1 MTKFVP
7 LLLLVVAACACDA
20 FWEGPTLP
28 GGAKNVG
35 YTVLS
40 QQGPPAANLGIAMLA
55 DTSIA
60 GLRATIAQRTRQPDC
75 HAYANSSDACWEK
88 ISDAPGHLYV
98 ALPYPYACN
107 QSVRETAALSGRTLY
122 FIEWF
127 GRPQGRCIGAY
138 PQPHLRLLSFNRS
151 DLPPSGRLKVDLQFQ
166 DAGTTT
172 DYKTEVT
179 LP

>member
-28 GGAKNVG
+28 GGAKNVA

-40 QQGPPAANLGIAMLA
+40 QQGPPAENLGIAILA

-60 GLRATIAQRTRQPDC
+60 GLRATIAQRARLADC
-75 HAYANSSDACWEK
+75 HAYAGSSDACWEK
-88 ISDAPGHLYV
+88 IADAPGHLYV
-98 ALPYPYACN
+98 ALAPPNVCN

-127 GRPQGRCIGAY
+127 GRPQGPCGDAEA
-138 PQPHLRLLSFNRS
+138 QPHLRLLSFNRS
-151 DLPPSGRLKVDLQFQ
+151 DLPPSGRLTVDLQFQ
-166 DAGTTT
+166 NAGTTT

>member
-1 MTKFVP
+1 M
-7 LLLLVVAACACDA
+7 LLLLVAMCACDA

-28 GGAKNVG
+28 GGSKNIA

-40 QQGPPAANLGIAMLA
+40 VQGPPASNLGIAILA

-60 GLRATIAQRTRQPDC
+60 GLRATIAQRTRQADC
-75 HAYANSSDACWEK
+75 HAYAYSPDACWEG
-88 ISDAPGHLYV
+88 IADAPGHLYV
-98 ALPYPYACN
+98 ALAYPNTCN
-107 QSVRETAALSGRTLY
+107 QSVREIAALSGRTLY

-127 GRPQGRCIGAY
+127 GRPQGRCGGAY

-151 DLPPSGRLKVDLQFQ
+151 DLPPTGRLTVDLQFQ

-172 DYKTEVT
+172 DCKAEVT
-179 LP
+179 LT

>member
-28 GGAKNVG
+28 GGAKNVA

-40 QQGPPAANLGIAMLA
+40 QQGPPASNLGIAILA

-60 GLRATIAQRTRQPDC
+60 GLRASIAQRARQPNC
-75 HAYANSSDACWEK
+75 NAYDNSSDACWEK
-88 ISDAPGHLYV
+88 IADTPGHLYV

>member
-1 MTKFVP
+1 MPKFVS
-7 LLLLVVAACACDA
+7 LLLLIVAVCACDA

-28 GGAKNVG
+28 GGAMNIA

-40 QQGPPAANLGIAMLA
+40 EQGPPASNLGIAILV

-60 GLRATIAQRTRQPDC
+60 GLRATIAQRTHRPDC
-75 HAYANSSDACWEK
+75 HAYVNSPDACWEN
-88 ISDAPGHLYV
+88 IADTPGRLYA

-151 DLPPSGRLKVDLQFQ
+151 DLPPSGRLTVDLQFQ

-172 DYKTEVT
+172 DYKVEVT
-179 LP
+179 LT